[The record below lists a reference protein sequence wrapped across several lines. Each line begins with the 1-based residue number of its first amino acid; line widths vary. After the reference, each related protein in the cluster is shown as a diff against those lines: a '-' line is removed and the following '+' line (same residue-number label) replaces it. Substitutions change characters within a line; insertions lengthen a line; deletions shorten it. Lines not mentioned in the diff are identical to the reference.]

1 MLKQKLME
9 DLKQAMK
16 QGEKVKCSVI
26 RTVMAGVKNAEIEKQ
41 KELDDAE
48 ITAVIAK
55 QVKQH
60 KESIEAYKAGGRE
73 DLVAEETAELEVLNV
88 YMPKQMSAEE
98 ITESAKKIIAEV
110 GAKSLQD
117 KGKVM
122 GKLMGQLKGK
132 ADGNEINKVVT
143 ELLST

>member
-16 QGEKVKCSVI
+16 QGEKVKCSVVRSI
-26 RTVMAGVKNAEIEKQ
+26 MAGVKNAEIEKQ

-48 ITAVIAK
+48 VITVISK

-60 KESIEAYKAGGRE
+60 KESIEAYQKGGRE
-73 DLVAEETAELEVLNV
+73 DLVAEETAELEVLNA
-88 YMPKQMSAEE
+88 YMPKQMSAEDIAE
-98 ITESAKKIIAEV
+98 AAKKVIAEV
-110 GAKSLQD
+110 GAKGPQD

-143 ELLST
+143 ELLNT